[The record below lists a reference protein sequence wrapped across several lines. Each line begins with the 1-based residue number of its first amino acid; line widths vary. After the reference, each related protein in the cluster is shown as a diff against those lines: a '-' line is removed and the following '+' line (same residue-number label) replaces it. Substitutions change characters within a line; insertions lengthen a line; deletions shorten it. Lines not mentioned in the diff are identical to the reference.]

1 LIIEVGDIKICVHL
15 LLKVETNKVQG
26 FPTHSF
32 QNLAPIFFVI
42 TLKLF
47 IHRGFQ
53 FIHQALFIIKILPQ
67 NQNIFM
73 NN

>member
-1 LIIEVGDIKICVHL
+1 M
-15 LLKVETNKVQG
+15 QG

-53 FIHQALFIIKILPQ
+53 FIQQALLKEKIVTIQLLKLSPWRSRHG
-67 NQNIFM
+67 IMHFLGYE
-73 NN
+73 